1 MQPGRITG
9 RSVGKD
15 ITASY
20 DVVEMG
26 GVNGVAFSPDGK
38 LLASADGD
46 GTVRLWNTGTG
57 QLVHVIIH
65 DYIGPAA
72 MAFSPDGQLVARDNK
87 DGMVQVRNLITSQ
100 TVGPTINVT
109 GGVGALASGPD
120 GKLLAN
126 ASHWPFDQWGRFLPE
141 HTTAVSLLDNRLLHH
156 ANVVPTDGDS
166 YRMRQARAKGGTT
179 LAKT

>member
-1 MQPGRITG
+1 LQPGRITG
-9 RSVGKD
+9 RSAGKD

-72 MAFSPDGQLVARDNK
+72 MAFSPDGQLVARQQ
-87 DGMVQVRNLITSQ
+87 GRH
-100 TVGPTINVT
+100 GT
-109 GGVGALASGPD
+109 GAE
-120 GKLLAN
+120 
-126 ASHWPFDQWGRFLPE
+126 FDHR
-141 HTTAVSLLDNRLLHH
+141 LDNRLLHH